1 MYQNKEITMK
11 RHLTRT
17 ILVIFLVFLLV
28 TNINSNRSADKVFAN
43 PQSNTITEDPPAQTL
58 YLPLVLKNYPL
69 VTIFGVDGG
78 ALDKVQ
84 EAGLSWVRGAPV
96 YWEQVEAEK
105 GKYNW
110 NDDGLKIYLADA
122 SRRNIHVLLIVQ
134 RAPTWARKYA
144 KACGPIKSSELDSF
158 ANFMAEVVKRYSVP
172 PYNVRYIHI
181 WNEPDAPTG
190 VDDSIGIGCW
200 GEQSYPGDPYYGG
213 EYFGEMLKRVYP
225 KMKQAN
231 PSVQVLIGA
240 LLLDCDP
247 RSWGDGYCSTIEKAK
262 QWNFFEGILKSG
274 AGNAFDILAFNGYA
288 YYAQG
293 KNAVW
298 AERYYRREWAAKG
311 GQVDGKLD
319 YLREKMRD
327 YGVSK
332 PIMLTEAGMFF
343 GGTGERDTTEEYEKI
358 KADYLTYLYA
368 NSWAQGLRATIWYS
382 MYYMTPKLL
391 DANNNPKPA
400 YNALKAMTGI
410 LAQADYK
417 SREDSA
423 GYTKFV
429 YYLGNQEI
437 WLLIPTGEVAG
448 TDYSVAK
455 PGNFV
460 KLVDIYGNQMPDPGT
475 EITFNRPI
483 YVFRNR

>member
-1 MYQNKEITMK
+1 MK

>member
-1 MYQNKEITMK
+1 MK
-11 RHLTRT
+11 KHLMRR
-17 ILVIFLVFLLV
+17 ILVILLALLLI
-28 TNINSNRSADKVFAN
+28 TNINGNWSAVKVFAN
-43 PQSNTITEDPPAQTL
+43 PQANTIAEDPPAQTL
-58 YLPLVLKNYPL
+58 YLPLVLRNYPL
-69 VTIFGVDGG
+69 VTIFGVDARGNLG
-78 ALDKVQ
+78 KVQ
-84 EAGLSWVRGAPV
+84 EAGLSWARGV
-96 YWEQVEAEK
+96 SVIWEQVEAIK
-105 GKYNW
+105 GVYNW
-110 NDDGLKIYLADA
+110 NDDGLKSFLIDA
-122 SRRNIHVLLIVQ
+122 SQRNIQVILVVQ
-134 RAPTWARKYA
+134 RAPTWARKYT
-144 KACGPIKSSELDSF
+144 KACGPIKEGELDSF

-172 PYNVRYIHI
+172 PYNVRYIQV
-181 WNEPDAPTG
+181 WNEQDAPTG
-190 VDDSIGIGCW
+190 VDDSLGIGCW
-200 GEQSYPGDPYYGG
+200 GEQSYHGDPYYGG
-213 EYFGEMLKRVYP
+213 EYFGEMLLRVYP

-231 PSVQVLIGA
+231 SSVQVLIGS

-247 RSWGDGYCSTIEKAK
+247 RSSGDGYCSTSEKAK
-262 QWNFFEGILKSG
+262 QWNFFEGILKKG
-274 AGNAFDILAFNGYA
+274 AGNAFDILTFNGYA
-288 YYAQG
+288 YYSEG
-293 KNAVW
+293 KNGVW
-298 AERYYRREWAAKG
+298 AEKYARREWAAKG

-332 PIMLTEAGMFF
+332 PIMLTEAGMFYRSS
-343 GGTGERDTTEEYEKI
+343 GYIGDTPEEYERT
-358 KADYLTYLYA
+358 KADYLTYVYA
-368 NSWAQGLRATIWYS
+368 NTWAQGLQATIWYS
-382 MYYMTPKLL
+382 LKHLTPMLL

-475 EITFNRPI
+475 VITFNRPI

>member
-1 MYQNKEITMK
+1 MK

-17 ILVIFLVFLLV
+17 ILAIFLALLLV
-28 TNINSNRSADKVFAN
+28 TNINSNRSAVMVFAN
-43 PQSNTITEDPPAQTL
+43 PQSNTITADPPAQTL

-78 ALDKVQ
+78 SLDKVQ

-110 NDDGLKIYLADA
+110 NDDGLKSYLADA
-122 SRRNIHVLLIVQ
+122 SRRNIQVLLIVQ

-231 PSVQVLIGA
+231 PSVQVLTGS

-247 RSWGDGYCSTIEKAK
+247 RGSGDGYCYDPENPDKFK

-274 AGNAFDILAFNGYA
+274 AGNAFDIVAFNGYA

-298 AERYYRREWAAKG
+298 AERNYRREWAAKG

-319 YLREKMRD
+319 YLREKMRI

-343 GGTGERDTTEEYEKI
+343 EGTGERDTTEEYEKI

-368 NSWAQGLRATIWYS
+368 NTWAQGLQATIWYS

-417 SREDSA
+417 SREDNP

-429 YYLGNQEI
+429 YHLGNQEI
-437 WLLIPTGEVAG
+437 WLLIPTGEIAG
-448 TDYSVAK
+448 TNYNVTTPS
-455 PGNFV
+455 NFV
-460 KLVDIYGNQMPDPGT
+460 KLVDIYGNQMPDPGSV
-475 EITFNRPI
+475 ITFNRPT